1 MTRDSLE
8 PLFSPRAVAVIGASA
23 SPGKLGTAMA
33 GSLRSFSG
41 PVLLVNERRADP
53 AAGIFA
59 SVAEA
64 AAAAGVRPDLAVFCV
79 PAPAVA
85 PALREAA
92 TAGVRAA
99 VVCAANFAE
108 AGGDGRGHQAELA
121 AAVAD
126 TGVRLLGPNT
136 SGFVAPASGLVA
148 SFVPAAGQ
156 IPAGPV
162 SLVAQSG
169 GMLHA
174 LAFLLTGA
182 GPGLHLGVG
191 IGNGI
196 DVSAADVLDHLATT
210 GVPGPVG
217 VHVEGLADGRALVAA
232 VARLT
237 PLVPVVALVVGQADV
252 GDFARSHTGNLT
264 PAWRTARAA
273 LRQAGA
279 VLVDDERQ
287 MTDALLA
294 LTAGRLPA
302 SAQPGVGLVTG
313 QAGPAV
319 LLADR
324 LRAAGVALPALAEPT
339 RQRLATLLPPVTY
352 QANPVDT
359 GRPSD
364 DFGPVIAAVAADPA
378 VDVVAAYALVEPS
391 AFDLEAAV
399 LAGQAAGGV
408 PLLLGTGG
416 LPDEVTAIRA
426 ALSRSRV
433 ATYDGVAGVAN
444 GLRALVDDARG
455 RHAAAGYDPPERTVF
470 PELFPLPVGEDEG
483 KNLLGSLGIT
493 TPARRACSSRQEAQ
507 AALAALRPPL
517 AVKMLEPVVAHK
529 ARVGGVRLGIWDDEG
544 MAAALDALDEAGARR
559 YLVEEMAGP
568 GCDLIVGVRR
578 DHAFG
583 PVVLVGLG
591 GDAAEA
597 LDVAA
602 VRLAPLS
609 TAEAARM
616 LDELPLPDVAVHR
629 ADLIEV
635 VTGLAALID
644 GVAGLGELEIN
655 PLRATAGGLVALDV
669 VVNPTPAPAVDEVV
683 LPVMA
688 APPTPLP
695 TGGH

>member
-1 MTRDSLE
+1 VSSLE
-8 PLFSPRAVAVIGASA
+8 PLFDPNAVAVIGASA
-23 SPGKLGTAMA
+23 SPGKLGTAMVD
-33 GSLRSFSG
+33 SLRRFGG

-53 AAGIFA
+53 SAGIFA

-64 AAAAGVRPDLAVFCV
+64 AAATRVVPDLAVFCV

-85 PALREAA
+85 PGLREAA
-92 TAGVRAA
+92 SAGVRAA

-108 AGGDGRGHQAELA
+108 AGGDGGRHQADLA
-121 AAVAD
+121 GVVAE

-148 SFVPAAGQ
+148 SFVPAAGRV
-156 IPAGPV
+156 PPGTV

-182 GPGLHLGVG
+182 GLGLHLGVG
-191 IGNGI
+191 IGNGV
-196 DVSAADVLDHLATT
+196 DVNAAAVLDHLATT

-217 VHVEGLADGRALVAA
+217 IHVEGLADGRALAAA

-237 PLVPVVALVVGQADV
+237 TLVPVVALVVGQTDV

-264 PAWRTARAA
+264 PAWRTTRAA

-279 VLVDDERQ
+279 VLVDDERE
-287 MTDALLA
+287 MTDALAALA
-294 LTAGRLPA
+294 AGRLPA
-302 SAQPGVGLVTG
+302 TARPGVAVVTG

-324 LRAAGVALPALAEPT
+324 LRSAGVTLPTLVEGT
-339 RQRLATLLPPVTY
+339 RRRIGSLLPPVTY

-364 DFGPVIAAVAADPA
+364 AFGAVIAAVATDPA

-391 AFDLEAAV
+391 AFDLEAAL
-399 LAGQAAGGV
+399 LAGRTDGV
-408 PLLLGTGG
+408 PLLVGTGG
-416 LPDEVTAIRA
+416 LPDEVDPLRA
-426 ALSRSRV
+426 ALTSAGI
-433 ATYDGVAGVAN
+433 ATYDGVAGLACGV
-444 GLRALVDDARG
+444 RALVDDARA
-455 RHAAAGYDPPERTVF
+455 RHAAAGGDAPERTVL
-470 PELFPLPVGEDEG
+470 PEPFRLPEGEDEG
-483 KNLLGSLGIT
+483 KTLLGSLGIG
-493 TPARRACSSRQEAQ
+493 TPARRACATRAEAR
-507 AALAALRPPL
+507 AALTVLRPPL

-529 ARVGGVRLGIWDDEG
+529 ARVGGVHLGIWNDDG
-544 MAAALDALDEAGARR
+544 MAAALDALDRAGARR

-568 GCDLIVGVRR
+568 GFDLIVGVRR
-578 DHAFG
+578 DPAFG

-591 GDAAEA
+591 GDTADA

-609 TAEAARM
+609 ATEAGRM
-616 LDELPLPDVAVHR
+616 LDELSLP
-629 ADLIEV
+629 ADLDRPALADV
-635 VTGLAALID
+635 VTGLAALVD
-644 GVAGLGELEIN
+644 AVPTLGELEIN
-655 PLRATAGGLVALDV
+655 PLRATPAGFLALDV
-669 VVNPTPAPAVDEVV
+669 VVNPTTAEDVV
-683 LPVMA
+683 LPPA
-688 APPTPLP
+688 AAGSPIPLP
-695 TGGH
+695 TGGP